1 MSMAMRSAFLIKL
14 FSAVVLAAFAQRTA
28 AQCPDGA
35 SALTPTIRALL
46 MLERPAVITAEQW
59 TKVIENPANRQ
70 DMPVVIYEQDRFD
83 PCELPQGWW
92 YVMYAGERPEE
103 KEVILRNAHHNGEGK
118 LTIEP

>member
-1 MSMAMRSAFLIKL
+1 MRSAFLIKL
-14 FSAVVLAAFAQRTA
+14 FSVLVLVSFAQQTA

-35 SALTPTIRALL
+35 SDLTPTIHALR
-46 MLERPAVITAEQW
+46 MLEKPAVLTEEQW

-70 DMPVVIYEQDRFD
+70 IMEVVIYEQDRFD